1 MKAFHGVSGTKYL
14 NSLIM
19 RLLIVYIILFLFSFF
34 LTFFIRKL
42 AITKSILDF
51 PSERSSHKNPTPKGG
66 GLAVAVVWFTG
77 LLYFYLTNNIDD
89 KLFFSF
95 LPGILLVVIGI
106 IDDIIA
112 IRPLYRL
119 IFQLIVSSIAISI
132 IGGLQKMDFGFYVVG
147 NKLILTIIAIL
158 GTMWFIN
165 LFNFLDGIDGYIGM
179 EVVFISSSVIILFND
194 RIAPLLLVSTLGF
207 LIWNWQ
213 PAKIFIGDVGSTLL
227 GFNTAIFSIYYQ
239 NTSKS
244 SLLIWLMLSSV
255 FWFDATLTLYRRYKN
270 KEPLS
275 VPHRKHAYQRIVQ
288 AGFSHQKTVMLGFV
302 LNLIILLLAY
312 FSLKMGKFII
322 PFFMLDIFL
331 LYIVTRQIDK
341 KMKFVR
347 SG

>member
-1 MKAFHGVSGTKYL
+1 M
-14 NSLIM
+14 SLS
-19 RLLIVYIILFLFSFF
+19 IVYIFLFVLSFF

-42 AITKSILDF
+42 AITKAILDF

-77 LLYFYLTNNIDD
+77 LLYFYLTNNIDIR
-89 KLFFSF
+89 LFFSF
-95 LPGILLVVIGI
+95 LPGVLLVVIGI

-119 IFQLIVSSIAISI
+119 ISQLIVSSIAIFI
-132 IGGLQKMDFGFYVVG
+132 IGGLEKLDFGFYTLE
-147 NKLILTIIAIL
+147 NKFILTILALL

-179 EVVFISSSVIILFND
+179 EVVFITSSVILLFND

-227 GFNTAIFSIYYQ
+227 GFNIAIFSIYYQ
-239 NTSKS
+239 NGSKS

-255 FWFDATLTLYRRYKN
+255 FWFDATLTLYRRYRN
-270 KEPLS
+270 KEQLS
-275 VPHRKHAYQRIVQ
+275 APHKKHAYQRIVQ
-288 AGFSHQKTVMLGFV
+288 AGFSHQKTVISGFA
-302 LNLIILLLAY
+302 LNLIILVLAY
-312 FSLKMGKFII
+312 LSLKMNKLLI
-322 PFFMLDIFL
+322 PFFMLNISL
-331 LYIVTRQIDK
+331 LYYVTRQIDK
-341 KMKFVR
+341 KKKFI
-347 SG
+347 